1 MDRSTSSKLTWG
13 GVAARSAGVAE
24 SVPTSPFLPT
34 VSHPP
39 GASVSRLP
47 RLTPASLR
55 GELLVPHHPAS
66 RPGRWWCMGR
76 VGPLVLALTR
86 GGRLARLARE
96 AASLRPYD
104 TRQNTKDA

>member
-1 MDRSTSSKLTWG
+1 MDRSTSSKPSRG
-13 GVAARSAGVAE
+13 GVAARSAGVAQ

-34 VSHPP
+34 VSRPP
-39 GASVSRLP
+39 SAPVSRLP

-66 RPGRWWCMGR
+66 RPGRWWCMGG

-86 GGRLARLARE
+86 GW
-96 AASLRPYD
+96 
-104 TRQNTKDA
+104 